1 MFSDKEI
8 FNKSLGQCTLGNL
21 ENIENL
27 VGHF

>member
-8 FNKSLGQCTLGNL
+8 FSKSLGQCTLGDPK
-21 ENIENL
+21 NIEKS